1 MEDFKYERVIDYED
15 FEEIDIFELGAIIH
29 QGIINRRCAKRHEE
43 KRRNNGIE
51 QGRRLEKSKIAFRIK
66 KEFGWY
72 KAKELTG
79 LSIIDIIDGVSKK
92 EDYDEY

>member
-15 FEEIDIFELGAIIH
+15 FEDIDILELGAIIR

-66 KEFGWY
+66 KEFGWD

-79 LSIIDIIDGVSKK
+79 LSMVEIIEGVSKK
-92 EDYDEY
+92 EDGDEN